1 MDKGFLQTYFDFSHV
16 KSEAFITA
24 TKETL
29 YMTLVSMFFVIVLGI
44 LVGLMLFYFDKN
56 DKPIF
61 KFGYGVVSLI
71 SNTFRSV
78 PFIILMILLFPV
90 VKTLI
95 GTMLGPS
102 AAVPALVLSAA
113 PFYARLVDIAFREVD
128 KGVLEASEA
137 MGANKFQIIFK
148 VLIPESLPALISGM
162 TVTTI
167 TMIGFTAMA
176 GAVGAGGL
184 GTLAYQAGFMGND
197 YSIIML
203 STLLILLIVF
213 IIQWIG
219 DLLVKLVDKR
229 ETSSSGIS
237 KKKLGLGFGAIIVAV
252 AALTLIIGGGQG
264 SSEKA
269 VAKSKNDPNKIV
281 VGASATP
288 HAEILEQAKPLLEEQ
303 GYDLE
308 IKVFQDFV
316 LPNKALA
323 EKELDANYFQ
333 HIPYLD
339 KEIKDKHYDFINAG
353 AIHLEKMA
361 FYSKSVK
368 DVKDVKNGAT
378 VLVSNSQ
385 TDWGRV
391 ITMLQDAGL
400 VKVKEG
406 TNLVEA
412 TFDDIAEN
420 PKNLKFKYD
429 IDPAI
434 MTTTYENNE
443 GDLIAI
449 NANFAENIG
458 LNPEKDGVIV
468 EGDNSP
474 YANVIAARTEDK
486 DSKKIK
492 ALVEVLHSDEIKAF
506 IKEKWN
512 GTISIVD

>member
-1 MDKGFLQTYFDFSHV
+1 MDKGFLKTYFDFSGV
-16 KSEAFITA
+16 SPDAFYTA

-29 YMTLVSMFFVIVLGI
+29 YMTFVSMFFVIIVGI
-44 LVGLMLFYFDKN
+44 IIGLLLFYFSKS
-56 DKPIF
+56 DKPYF
-61 KFGYGVVSLI
+61 KIGYGTISLI

-90 VKTLI
+90 VKILI

-128 KGVLEASEA
+128 QGVLEASEA
-137 MGANKFQIIFK
+137 MGANKAQIIFK
-148 VLIPESLPALISGM
+148 VLIPESLPALISGV

-213 IIQWIG
+213 IIQWVG
-219 DLLVKLVDKR
+219 DVLVKIIDKR
-229 ETSSSGIS
+229 NTSRETVSVKKIGIS
-237 KKKLGLGFGAIIVAV
+237 FGVIVLATVGIFFLVGNSGEGEKV
-252 AALTLIIGGGQG
+252 APV
-264 SSEKA
+264 SVKE
-269 VAKSKNDPNKIV
+269 KIV
-281 VGASATP
+281 VGASPTP
-288 HAEILEQAKPLLEEQ
+288 HAEILEEAKPLLKEK

-308 IKVFQDFV
+308 VKVFQDFV

-323 EKELDANYFQ
+323 EKEIDANYFQ
-333 HIPYLD
+333 HIPYLE
-339 KEIKDKHYDFINAG
+339 KEIKDKNYDFTNAG

-368 DVKDVKNGAT
+368 KLSDVKDGAT
-378 VLVSNSQ
+378 ILVSNSQ

-391 ITMLQDAGL
+391 ITMLQDAKL
-400 VKVKEG
+400 IKVKDG
-406 TNLVEA
+406 VDLVTA
-412 TFDDIAEN
+412 TFDDIKEN

-434 MTTTYENNE
+434 MTTAYQNNE
-443 GDLIAI
+443 GDLVAI

-458 LNPEKDGVIV
+458 LNPENDGVII
-468 EGDNSP
+468 ESNNSP
-474 YANVIAARTEDK
+474 YANVIATRSEDK
-486 DSKKIK
+486 ENEGVK
-492 ALVEVLHSDEIKAF
+492 ALIEVLHSKEIKEF
-506 IKEKWN
+506 INRKWN
-512 GTISIVD
+512 GTISVVD

>member
-1 MDKGFLQTYFDFSHV
+1 MDKGFIETYFNFSNIKV
-16 KSEAFITA
+16 DSFVDA

-29 YMTLVSMFFVIVLGI
+29 YMTLVSMFFVLILGI
-44 LVGLMLFYFDKN
+44 LVGLMLFYFEKN

-61 KFGYGVVSLI
+61 KFGYSVVSLI

-90 VKTLI
+90 VKALI

-148 VLIPESLPALISGM
+148 VLIPESLPALISGV
-162 TVTTI
+162 TVTSI

-213 IIQWIG
+213 IIQWLG
-219 DLLVKLVDKR
+219 DILVKLVDKR
-229 ETSSSGIS
+229 DSSTNTIS
-237 KKKLGLGFGAIIVAV
+237 KKKIGLGFGVIIVAV
-252 AALTLIIGGGQG
+252 IGLFLVVGGQ
-264 SSEKA
+264 SDSNQK
-269 VAKSKNDPNKIV
+269 VVKNKNATNKII

-288 HAEILEQAKPLLEEQ
+288 HAEILEQAKPLLKEK

-339 KEIKDKHYDFINAG
+339 KEIKDKHYDFVNAG

-368 DVKDVKNGAT
+368 DVKDVKEGAT

-400 VKVKEG
+400 VKVKKG
-406 TNLVEA
+406 TNLVNA
-412 TFDDIAEN
+412 TFDDIEEN

-468 EGDNSP
+468 EGNNSP

-486 DSKKIK
+486 NNEKIK
-492 ALVEVLHSDEIKAF
+492 ALVDVLHSEEIKSY
-506 IKEKWN
+506 IETKWN
-512 GTISIVD
+512 GTISVVD

>member
-1 MDKGFLQTYFDFSHV
+1 
-16 KSEAFITA
+16 
-24 TKETL
+24 
-29 YMTLVSMFFVIVLGI
+29 
-44 LVGLMLFYFDKN
+44 
-56 DKPIF
+56 
-61 KFGYGVVSLI
+61 
-71 SNTFRSV
+71 
-78 PFIILMILLFPV
+78 
-90 VKTLI
+90 
-95 GTMLGPS
+95 
-102 AAVPALVLSAA
+102 
-113 PFYARLVDIAFREVD
+113 
-128 KGVLEASEA
+128 
-137 MGANKFQIIFK
+137 
-148 VLIPESLPALISGM
+148 
-162 TVTTI
+162 
-167 TMIGFTAMA
+167 MIG
-176 GAVGAGGL
+176 
-184 GTLAYQAGFMGND
+184 
-197 YSIIML
+197 L
-203 STLLILLIVF
+203 S
-213 IIQWIG
+213 
-219 DLLVKLVDKR
+219 LVV
-229 ETSSSGIS
+229 
-237 KKKLGLGFGAIIVAV
+237 
-252 AALTLIIGGGQG
+252 GGQSG
-264 SSEKA
+264 PNQK
-269 VAKSKNDPNKIV
+269 VIKTKNATNKII

-288 HAEILEQAKPLLEEQ
+288 HAEILEQAKPLLKEK

-339 KEIKDKHYDFINAG
+339 KEIKDKHYDFVNAG

-368 DVKDVKNGAT
+368 KVSEVKDGAT
-378 VLVSNSQ
+378 ILVSNSQ

-486 DSKKIK
+486 DSEKIK
-492 ALVEVLHSDEIKAF
+492 TLVEVLHSDEIKAF

-512 GTISIVD
+512 GTISVVD

>member
-1 MDKGFLQTYFDFSHV
+1 MDKGFIETYFNFSNIKV
-16 KSEAFITA
+16 DAFVEA

-29 YMTLVSMFFVIVLGI
+29 YMTLVSMFFVLILGI
-44 LVGLMLFYFDKN
+44 LVGLMLFYFEKN

-61 KFGYGVVSLI
+61 KFGYNIVSII

-90 VKTLI
+90 VKALI

-148 VLIPESLPALISGM
+148 VLIPESLPALISGV
-162 TVTTI
+162 TVTSI

-213 IIQWIG
+213 IIQWLG
-219 DLLVKLVDKR
+219 DILVKLVDKR
-229 ETSSSGIS
+229 DSSTSTIS
-237 KKKLGLGFGAIIVAV
+237 KKKIGLGFGLIVAAIIGLSLVV
-252 AALTLIIGGGQG
+252 GGQSG
-264 SSEKA
+264 PNQK
-269 VAKSKNDPNKIV
+269 VIKTKNATNKII

-288 HAEILEQAKPLLEEQ
+288 HAEILEQAKPLLKEK

-339 KEIKDKHYDFINAG
+339 KEIKDKHYDFVNAG

-368 DVKDVKNGAT
+368 KVSEVKDGAT
-378 VLVSNSQ
+378 ILVSNSQ

-486 DSKKIK
+486 DSEKIK
-492 ALVEVLHSDEIKAF
+492 TLVEVLHSDEIKAF

-512 GTISIVD
+512 GTISVVD

>member
-1 MDKGFLQTYFDFSHV
+1 MDKGFFQTYFDFSGV
-16 KSEAFITA
+16 NPESFYTA

-29 YMTLVSMFFVIVLGI
+29 YMTFVSMFFVILIGI
-44 LVGLMLFYFDKN
+44 LIGLMLFYFSKS
-56 DKPIF
+56 DKPGF
-61 KFGYGVVSLI
+61 KFGYGAVSLI

-90 VKTLI
+90 VKALI

-128 KGVLEASEA
+128 QGVLEASEA
-137 MGANKFQIIFK
+137 MGANRLQIIFK
-148 VLIPESLPALISGM
+148 VLIPESLPALISGS

-203 STLLILLIVF
+203 ATILILLIVF
-213 IIQWIG
+213 IVQWFG
-219 DLLVKLVDKR
+219 DVLVKLIDKR
-229 ETSSSGIS
+229 NTSSEEVSG
-237 KKKLGLGFGAIIVAV
+237 KKIGASFGLIVVV
-252 AALTLIIGGGQG
+252 AASLFFLVGNSGEADT
-264 SSEKA
+264 KA
-269 VAKSKNDPNKIV
+269 PTPVKDKLV
-281 VGASATP
+281 VGASTTP
-288 HAEILEQAKPLLEEQ
+288 HAEILEEAKPLLKEK

-333 HIPYLD
+333 HIPYLE
-339 KEIKDKHYDFINAG
+339 KEIEDKHYDFANAG

-368 DVKDVKNGAT
+368 KLDDIKEGAT

-391 ITMLQDAGL
+391 ITMLQDAKL
-400 VKVKEG
+400 IKVKEG
-406 TNLVEA
+406 TDLVTA

-420 PKNLKFKYD
+420 PKNLTFKYD

-434 MTTTYENNE
+434 MTTAYQNNE

-458 LNPEKDGVIV
+458 LNPEKDGVII
-468 EGDNSP
+468 ESNNSP
-474 YANVIAARTEDK
+474 YANVIATRTKDK
-486 DSKKIK
+486 DDKRVK
-492 ALVEVLHSDEIKAF
+492 ALIDVLHSKEIKEF
-506 IKEKWN
+506 INKKWN
-512 GTISIVD
+512 GTISVVD

>member
-1 MDKGFLQTYFDFSHV
+1 MDKGFIETYFNFSNIKV
-16 KSEAFITA
+16 DAFVEA

-29 YMTLVSMFFVIVLGI
+29 YMTLVSMFFVLILGI
-44 LVGLMLFYFDKN
+44 LVGLMLFYFEKN

-61 KFGYGVVSLI
+61 KFGYNIVSII

-90 VKTLI
+90 VKALI

-148 VLIPESLPALISGM
+148 VLIPESLPALISGV
-162 TVTTI
+162 TVTSI

-213 IIQWIG
+213 IIQWLG
-219 DLLVKLVDKR
+219 DILVKLVDKR
-229 ETSSSGIS
+229 DSSTSTIS
-237 KKKLGLGFGAIIVAV
+237 KKKIGLGFGLIVAAIIGLSLVV
-252 AALTLIIGGGQG
+252 GGQSG
-264 SSEKA
+264 PNQK
-269 VAKSKNDPNKIV
+269 VVKTKNATNKII

-288 HAEILEQAKPLLEEQ
+288 HAEILEQAKPLLKEK

-339 KEIKDKHYDFINAG
+339 KEIKDKHYDFVNAG

-368 DVKDVKNGAT
+368 KVSEVKDGAT

-412 TFDDIAEN
+412 TFDDIVEN

-486 DSKKIK
+486 DSEKIK
-492 ALVEVLHSDEIKAF
+492 TLVEVLHSDEIKAF

-512 GTISIVD
+512 GTISVVD